1 MEKLSQKQIHNL
13 SDEDLMEH
21 FQAGYEQAFN
31 ILVSRFKDRLHNF
44 LYRYTHNHQDCE
56 DLVQETF
63 LRVYRSKHSYERI
76 AKFSTWMYTI
86 ALNLAK
92 SLYKKKQ
99 RMTTVTIHED
109 ESDPD
114 DRPMKIEDTNILQ
127 DVSLHEKMCMDELE
141 RALAELSDDFRE
153 VVILRDLQQLS
164 YEEIAEICGIALGTV
179 KSRICRARSMLSKVI
194 ESGQLPDSR
203 HDFVLKGDAID
214 AFFAELTK
222 IANSDDRALLVA

>member
-1 MEKLSQKQIHNL
+1 METLSKQQVKNL

-31 ILVSRFKDRLHNF
+31 ILVTRFKDRLHNF

-99 RMTTVTIHED
+99 RMTKVTIHQD
-109 ESDPD
+109 ESDPE
-114 DRPMKIEDTNILQ
+114 DRPMKLADSTILQ
-127 DVSLHEKMCMDELE
+127 DDSLHEKMCMDELE
-141 RALAELSDDFRE
+141 KAILKLSEDFRE
-153 VVILRDLQQLS
+153 VVVLRDIQQLA
-164 YEEIAEICGIALGTV
+164 YDEIAEITDLPMGTV
-179 KSRICRARSMLSKVI
+179 KSRINRGRA
-194 ESGQLPDSR
+194 QLQD
-203 HDFVLKGDAID
+203 
-214 AFFAELTK
+214 
-222 IANSDDRALLVA
+222 LLRNHVYPETISA

>member
-1 MEKLSQKQIHNL
+1 METLSKRQLQEL

-21 FQAGYEQAFN
+21 FQAGYEAAFN
-31 ILVSRFKDRLHNF
+31 VLVVRFKDRLHNF

-99 RMTTVTIHED
+99 RMTTVSIHED
-109 ESDPD
+109 ETDPD
-114 DRPMKIEDTNILQ
+114 DQPIELEDGGILQ
-127 DVSLHEKMCMDELE
+127 DQSLHEKMCMNELE
-141 RALAELSDDFRE
+141 KALTKLSDDFRE
-153 VVILRDLQQLS
+153 VVVLRDIQQLA
-164 YEEIAEICGIALGTV
+164 YDEIVEITDLPMGTV
-179 KSRICRARSMLSKVI
+179 KSRINRGRA
-194 ESGQLPDSR
+194 QLQ
-203 HDFVLKGDAID
+203 
-214 AFFAELTK
+214 ELLQNHVYPGTM
-222 IANSDDRALLVA
+222 SS

>member
-1 MEKLSQKQIHNL
+1 MQAISKNTLKDC

-21 FQAGYEQAFN
+21 FQSGYEEAFN
-31 ILVSRFKDRLHNF
+31 LLVFRFKDRLHNF

-109 ESDPD
+109 ESDSE
-114 DRPMKIEDTNILQ
+114 DRPMKLEDTTILQ
-127 DVSLHEKMCMDELE
+127 DDSLHEKMCINELE
-141 RALAELSDDFRE
+141 KALKKLSEDFRE
-153 VVILRDLQQLS
+153 VVILRDIQQLA
-164 YEEIAEICGIALGTV
+164 YDEIAVITDLPMGTV
-179 KSRICRARSMLSKVI
+179 KSRINRGRA
-194 ESGQLPDSR
+194 QLQDILEKHVYPETIS
-203 HDFVLKGDAID
+203 A
-214 AFFAELTK
+214 
-222 IANSDDRALLVA
+222 